1 MPYTHIL
8 EVRLSRANRQ
18 PRHDA
23 SDTYNNRSHKL
34 ISLDDLAGYG
44 GEVGQIQ
51 TLSPPGFCT
60 PPQGLMTQKL

>member
-23 SDTYNNRSHKL
+23 SESEVQTPIIIGLK
-34 ISLDDLAGYG
+34 SLYDLAGYG

-51 TLSPPGFCT
+51 TLSPPGFY
-60 PPQGLMTQKL
+60 LILLLKAL